1 MNKLELQKHKYLTK
15 SVKIYKVYGIGL
27 LVAIFTSIIIKP
39 FVKESYFILDFL
51 NGFPIL
57 IIIMLAPIGLY
68 YSWKSYK
75 EKESNSITRLK
86 YFLGH
91 FIFCLL
97 AFILILVIL
106 SDLKDAFK

>member
-1 MNKLELQKHKYLTK
+1 MNKLKPQKLKYLSK

-27 LVAIFTSIIIKP
+27 LIALFTSIIIKP
-39 FVKESYFILDFL
+39 LVKESYFILDFL

-57 IIIMLAPIGLY
+57 IIIALAPIGLY

-86 YFLGH
+86 YFFGH

-97 AFILILVIL
+97 ALCFILVIL
-106 SDLKDAFK
+106 SDLKEAFK